1 MQRPNPTDEPLAEA
15 ALHDVL
21 ASSKPFIHCARD
33 AARLLNHIAAA
44 EQEHFYVLG
53 LDCKHQVTVTH
64 CAAIG
69 TVDRVSVAPR
79 DVFRELIRHNC
90 AVFMV
95 AHNHPSGD
103 PHPSSG
109 DLQLTLELQLAGEL
123 LGIQLLDHLIIAR
136 DCFYSTR
143 EEVFIPNA

>member
-1 MQRPNPTDEPLAEA
+1 MQRPNPDDEPLSEA
-15 ALHDVL
+15 AVHDVP
-21 ASSKPFIHCARD
+21 ASSKPTIKCARD
-33 AARLLNHIAAA
+33 AARLLKHIATA

-53 LDCKHQVTVTH
+53 LDAKYRVVVTH

-69 TVDRVSVAPR
+69 TVDRVNVAPR

-90 AVFMV
+90 TVFMV

-103 PHPSSG
+103 PQPSSG
-109 DLQLTLELQLAGEL
+109 DLQLTLELQVAGEL
-123 LGIQLLDHLIIAR
+123 LGIKLLDHLIIAR